1 MNIFSKLS
9 VIVAELAEIVWSQ
22 RNGRRVAVGGQERRP
37 GCRGECLKKPG
48 FNVNNEL
55 MNGRNALHYA
65 ADYGQAEVVSL
76 LLKLKADIN
85 TPDKFGITPLLAAV
99 YEGHKDVVKV
109 LLEKG
114 ADKSGKAPDGS
125 SYLAC
130 AESDEIKALLK

>member
-1 MNIFSKLS
+1 MGD
-9 VIVAELAEIVWSQ
+9 ELLWAVK
-22 RNGRRVAVGGQERRP
+22 NGDLDAVEK
-37 GCRGECLKKPG
+37 CLKKPG

-76 LLKLKADIN
+76 LLKLKANIN
-85 TPDKFGITPLLAAV
+85 TPDKFGITPLLAAI
-99 YEGHKDVVKV
+99 YEGHEQVVKV

-130 AESDEIKALLK
+130 AESDKIKALLK